1 MAIKIANGPRKV
13 GNFNHSVIRAFW
25 NKQHWTARAT
35 LQRCAA
41 AWKGYYWS
49 QESGN
54 LNNFSKRK
62 KQNKTKPPA
71 RCLSSSQRT
80 KKVTEGNRSTWKP
93 SWQQLDEAWGREGI
107 TATQLRTKLN
117 WRERER
123 GGGEGRRN
131 CPHLRGNRH
140 KMEEEQTKTDAPPIG
155 EQQPDYSRIGLRG
168 PNGGN

>member
-123 GGGEGRRN
+123 GGGG
-131 CPHLRGNRH
+131 G
-140 KMEEEQTKTDAPPIG
+140 KTKLSTPKR
-155 EQQPDYSRIGLRG
+155 QPAQ
-168 PNGGN
+168 NGGRADKNRRSTDRRAAAGLQSDRLERTKRR